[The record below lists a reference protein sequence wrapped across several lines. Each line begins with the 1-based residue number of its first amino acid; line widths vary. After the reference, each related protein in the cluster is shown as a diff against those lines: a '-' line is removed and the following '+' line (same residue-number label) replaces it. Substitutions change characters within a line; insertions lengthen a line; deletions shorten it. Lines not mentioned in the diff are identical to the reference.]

1 MSNKLVSLHH
11 AWKYWKVPII
21 NLPTDQLDL
30 FRMSKIQKYFINY
43 HIEPKYVSIPQILN
57 VFAIISEIYF
67 YILHDCVTQQPD

>member
-43 HIEPKYVSIPQILN
+43 HIEPKYVLIPQILN

-67 YILHDCVTQQPD
+67 YTLHDCVTQQPD